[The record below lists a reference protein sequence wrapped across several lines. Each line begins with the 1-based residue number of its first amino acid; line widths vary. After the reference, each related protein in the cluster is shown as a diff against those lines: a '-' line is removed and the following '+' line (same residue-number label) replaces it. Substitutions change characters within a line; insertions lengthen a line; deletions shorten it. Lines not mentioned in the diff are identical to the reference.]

1 MEGDFLAVHRHPVV
15 LQGEVET
22 AQFLLVYLG
31 LAMPIGEDRLV
42 RHVVQVEE
50 VMAPKYSVVQDD

>member
-1 MEGDFLAVHRHPVV
+1 
-15 LQGEVET
+15 VET